1 MPTVKYFGILAETLA
16 KAEEEISMD
25 QSNLYE
31 FVEQIKESR
40 SLQNYDFQV
49 AVNRK
54 LVSDLQDIVLKD
66 SDEIAFLPA
75 FAGG

>member
-1 MPTVKYFGILAETLA
+1 MPKVNYFGILAEQIA
-16 KAEEEISMD
+16 KSDENWSLD
-25 QSNLYE
+25 TVDLHD
-31 FVEQIKESR
+31 FVAKIKTHHSLEQF
-40 SLQNYDFQV
+40 DFQV

-54 LVSDLQDIVLKD
+54 IISDLKGVELQE